1 MSLPVRSRQL
11 LTAQKEADMTPI
23 VERRQLS
30 LVGFADAADVSRL
43 TLAGAG
49 SRSPYRPDARRRRMS
64 SSTQD
69 GSIPLGAQTTNEETC
84 WQARGSMA
92 VPAVGPVA
100 EVPVAVGRRMAQLA
114 STIEHEIIPRLM
126 LAHRVA
132 GDVPAPKAEDAV
144 ALDGAAVQRFAR
156 LVIGPDD
163 GGGWAEVEAL
173 LARGVSVERIYL
185 ELLAAAA
192 RCLGQWWTE
201 DRCDFTAVT
210 IGLGRLQRIMR
221 ELSPSFDPLV
231 DQPLDP
237 MRVLLLP
244 SPGEQHTFGL
254 VMVAEFFRR
263 AGWEVAGGAW
273 ESGSGAAR
281 MVAAEWF
288 DVLGL
293 SLAAEVHVEALARCI
308 ADARGASR
316 NRELAVIVG
325 GPLVEVHPELGTR
338 LGADRCTADGRG
350 APAIAAQVVSRRRRH
365 Q

>member
-1 MSLPVRSRQL
+1 M
-11 LTAQKEADMTPI
+11 AAI
-23 VERRQLS
+23 AERRLPIE
-30 LVGFADAADVSRL
+30 GFADPAGACRL
-43 TLAGAG
+43 TLAGASG
-49 SRSPYRPDARRRRMS
+49 RSPYRLDPRRRRMS
-64 SSTQD
+64 SSTPD
-69 GSIPLGAQTTNEETC
+69 EPSPSSAHSVTEDAC
-84 WQARGSMA
+84 WQALGSMA
-92 VPAVGPVA
+92 VPDAGTEA
-100 EVPVAVGRRMAQLA
+100 EMPVAVGRRMAQLA

-132 GDVPAPKAEDAV
+132 DAPAPPQAGVGVVFDA
-144 ALDGAAVQRFAR
+144 AAVQRFGR

-163 GGGWAEVEAL
+163 RSAWAEVEAL
-173 LARGVSVERIYL
+173 LGRGVAIERIYL

-221 ELSPSFDPLV
+221 ELSPSFGRLADP
-231 DQPLDP
+231 PLDP

-263 AGWEVAGGAW
+263 DGWEVSGGAW
-273 ESGSGAAR
+273 ESGDDAPR

-293 SLAAEVHVEALARCI
+293 SLAAEVHVEAVARCI

-325 GPLVEVHPELGTR
+325 GPLVELHPQIGARVGADR
-338 LGADRCTADGRG
+338 LGADGRS
-350 APAIAAQVVSRRRRH
+350 APALAAEVVSRRRRH